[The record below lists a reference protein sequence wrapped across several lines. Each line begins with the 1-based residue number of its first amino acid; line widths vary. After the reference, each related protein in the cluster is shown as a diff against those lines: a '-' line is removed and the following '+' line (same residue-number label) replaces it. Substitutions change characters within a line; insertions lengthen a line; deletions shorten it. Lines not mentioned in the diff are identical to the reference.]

1 MTSSH
6 GYDWWDDIDEY
17 NAIAFEA
24 VCDAEGGYTDE
35 LMWITAEAVMPDDP
49 ELIYKRIERAKPSRQ
64 LLKVTRK
71 EIDHAYDI
79 DDTNLALNNFY
90 VALLD
95 EQALLTKCVHH
106 AH

>member
-1 MTSSH
+1 
-6 GYDWWDDIDEY
+6 
-17 NAIAFEA
+17 
-24 VCDAEGGYTDE
+24 
-35 LMWITAEAVMPDDP
+35 MWMTAEAVMPDDP

-64 LLKVTRK
+64 LLKTTRK
-71 EIDHAYDI
+71 AVDCAIDI
-79 DDTNLALNNFY
+79 DDTRLAFSNFY